1 MIDRIKQI
9 ISHYN
14 MSVNSFDQKIGA
26 NQVTINQQMNGDRK
40 ISLDT
45 ILKII
50 NSFDLI
56 STDWLLTGK
65 GDMLRKE
72 SSSSNSSDDLLV
84 TNRNLSETVKSL
96 SRTIENLTN
105 K

>member
-1 MIDRIKQI
+1 
-9 ISHYN
+9 
-14 MSVNSFDQKIGA
+14 MSVNSFAQKIGA

-84 TNRNLSETVKSL
+84 TYLRL
-96 SRTIENLTN
+96 
-105 K
+105 

>member
-14 MSVNSFDQKIGA
+14 MSVNSFAQKIGA

-56 STDWLLTGK
+56 STDWLLIGK

>member
-1 MIDRIKQI
+1 MDY
-9 ISHYN
+9 YN
-14 MSVNSFDQKIGA
+14 LSVNAFAQKIGA

-45 ILKII
+45 IMKIV
-50 NSFDLI
+50 NSFDII
-56 STDWLLTGK
+56 STDWLISGK
-65 GDMLRKE
+65 GDMLRSE
-72 SSSSNSSDDLLV
+72 HLPSNIEDDLST

-96 SRTIENLTN
+96 SRTIENLTS

>member
-1 MIDRIKQI
+1 
-9 ISHYN
+9 
-14 MSVNSFDQKIGA
+14 MSVNSFAQKIGA

>member
-1 MIDRIKQI
+1 MVDRLKQI
-9 ISHYN
+9 MNYYN
-14 MSVNSFDQKIGA
+14 MSVNAFALKIGA
-26 NQVTINQQMNGDRK
+26 NQVTINQQINGDRK

-56 STDWLLTGK
+56 STDWLLSGK
-65 GDMLRKE
+65 GEMLRNDKT
-72 SSSSNSSDDLLV
+72 SSNMDDDLLI
-84 TNRNLSETVKSL
+84 TNRNLSDTLKSL